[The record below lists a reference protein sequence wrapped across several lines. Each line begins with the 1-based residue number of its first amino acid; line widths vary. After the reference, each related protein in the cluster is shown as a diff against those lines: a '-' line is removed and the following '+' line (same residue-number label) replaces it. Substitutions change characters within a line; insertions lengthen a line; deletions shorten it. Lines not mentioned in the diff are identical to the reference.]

1 MKEKV
6 SKAVA
11 TIKWDYVI
19 LTLMACFYLFF
30 TFKDA
35 KGFFNGDE
43 YTYLEISLG
52 YREGKIESVQYPFMY
67 PLLLLPV
74 SFIGKFYLEAAV
86 FTNLVLIFG
95 GLFILYKMIKK
106 DMPEIYAKACI
117 IFIMFTPILLR
128 HTKMYMAENLM
139 CPLLLITFMYHILY
153 RGKKW
158 LYSLGAG
165 LLLMLCYFTK
175 YLTLILIPVFGL
187 FWVFGYF
194 DKEDKKRSIQKM
206 FLHGIIYGCAMLFV
220 LLAYT
225 IIYCIVQNEP
235 VTIEVIKQILGFSVA
250 TGPDRV
256 GYHFIP
262 DVHWVLS
269 YISYAVLGAFPI
281 IIPIIVFGR
290 GYGGIKNNPN
300 VQKYVLLAIGM
311 VVMLIYISSR
321 HSTLAPYNG
330 GGVAE
335 KLLGRYVSYIVPILF
350 IVLFKML
357 SEMRWESSIK
367 RKNYNFIIGILLG
380 ILTVASYYFL
390 YVYTGARRGEEWL
403 SDSRAYDLAGLYTNK
418 EAFSLLLFLILMIEI
433 FSYLL
438 LAKRNKEK
446 IWLGVCLGCS
456 VLWMLGNSVEAT
468 ETRYKESDSSYNIT
482 VMVRDILE
490 EYGDDTT
497 ILMTNKDDYWA
508 PYVKWIW
515 QIEQKVENYNALS
528 WAYVEEQT
536 EYLLNTNKL
545 ILQEYDAVC
554 VEKRHMLRTAVK
566 EGKLRG
572 TEKLVC
578 IPIQSEYFETFEAAI
593 KTWEFPNKK
602 RLLLE
607 LEADNCSEYT
617 IWLNDYKV
625 ASEYVDGKYLI
636 TIPRKLWSK
645 KEFRV
650 TLFDNDNLRIS
661 NEMICNKLED
671 KK

>member
-1 MKEKV
+1 MKEKD

-19 LTLMACFYLFF
+19 LTLMACFYLFL
-30 TFKDA
+30 TFKEA

-67 PLLLLPV
+67 PLLLLPA
-74 SFIGKFYLEAAV
+74 SFMGKYYLEAAV
-86 FTNLVLIFG
+86 FLNIILIFG
-95 GLFILYKMIKK
+95 GLFILYKMLKK
-106 DMPEIYAKACI
+106 DMPEPYAKACI

-187 FWVFGYF
+187 FWVFGYY
-194 DKEDKKRSIQKM
+194 DKKDKKKSIQKM
-206 FLHGIIYGCAMLFV
+206 ILQGIIYGCAMLFV
-220 LLAYT
+220 LLTYT
-225 IIYCIVQNEP
+225 TIYCIVQNEP
-235 VTIEVIKQILGFSVA
+235 ISIDVIKQILGFSVA

-262 DVHWVLS
+262 DVNWVLAYAS
-269 YISYAVLGAFPI
+269 YTILAAFPV
-281 IIPIIVFGR
+281 IIPIFAFW
-290 GYGGIKNNPN
+290 GYGLLKNNPN
-300 VQKYVLLAIGM
+300 VRKYVLLTVGM
-311 VVMLIYISSR
+311 IIMLIYISSR

-335 KLLGRYVSYIVPILF
+335 KLLGRYVSYIAPVLF
-350 IVLFKML
+350 IVLFKMI
-357 SEMRWESSIK
+357 SEMRWESCIK
-367 RKNYNFIIGILLG
+367 SKYNFIVGILLG

-390 YVYTGARRGEEWL
+390 YVYTGVRRGEEWL

-418 EAFSLLLFLILMIEI
+418 EIFSYVLFLILAIEI
-433 FSYLL
+433 FSYLFF
-438 LAKRNKEK
+438 AKRNKEK
-446 IWLGVCLGCS
+446 IWLGICLGCS

-468 ETRYKESDSSYNIT
+468 ENRYEEGDSSYNIT
-482 VMVRDILE
+482 VMVRDILD

-497 ILMTNKDDYWA
+497 IFITNKDDFWA

-515 QIEQKVENYNALS
+515 QIEQKTGSYSALS

-536 EYLLNTNKL
+536 EYLLNANKL

-554 VEKRHMLRTAVK
+554 VEKRHMLRTAVRD
-566 EGKLRG
+566 GILRG

-578 IPIQSEYFETFEAAI
+578 IPIQSEYFEAFEAEI
-593 KTWEFPNKK
+593 KSSEFLNKK

-607 LEADNCSEYT
+607 LEDDNYSGYT